1 MEEYRNYYLR
11 LCYADWF
18 YEYSDDH
25 RVYCK
30 GRDEVNELRRE
41 YHGDELKEKM
51 FTEFNSWK
59 NLRRETKPLMKEFGI
74 DEDE

>member
-30 GRDEVNELRRE
+30 GRDEVYALMRE
-41 YHGDELKEKM
+41 ADKDDFKKRMYG
-51 FTEFNSWK
+51 EFSKWK
-59 NLRRETKPLMKEFGI
+59 NLRREEKPTLKEFNLN
-74 DEDE
+74 EDE